1 MKNED
6 KDLVKLAGAGGLLA
20 VVGSGSKLNEDAA
33 KYYLQKGKS
42 NSKKFAEESKSI
54 SGKLK
59 DLANKQKTAVIR
71 GKGGEGSFHMS
82 EISDT
87 TKESIRKQFK
97 PAKDAIKKLR
107 EYRKEVELQTGK
119 KGLRG
124 TPHEGSKR
132 KIKTNLKEFKKVL
145 NSRDL
150 IAIDHS
156 LSDPTADLAHEL
168 GHSMHV
174 SGRNGSKV
182 GKIAHKLKHR
192 IDELDRKTMKS
203 LGTNNSFKVGAGIG
217 TGLGVTGGLL
227 SGIKAGRDEKK
238 GKKESVLN
246 KLAPYA
252 APIAYKTPELVS
264 EFEASRQGLKLLK
277 KVGASKEYRKAARKT
292 MGAAFG
298 TYASALAAPL
308 LAGYG
313 ARQAGKVIGRR
324 TVKTDD
330 NNKK

>member
-20 VVGSGSKLNEDAA
+20 AVGTGSKLNKEAA
-33 KYYLQKGKS
+33 KYYIRKGRS
-42 NSKKFAEESKSI
+42 NSEKFAGETKALSD
-54 SGKLK
+54 KLK
-59 DLANKQKTAVIR
+59 DLANRQKTAVI
-71 GKGGEGSFHMS
+71 KGVDGEGSFHMVDVNDKLK
-82 EISDT
+82 DT
-87 TKESIRKQFK
+87 IRNQIK
-97 PAKDAIKKLR
+97 PGKKVIKSLR
-107 EYRKEVELQTGK
+107 DYRKEVEEKTGR
-119 KGLRG
+119 KGIKG
-124 TPHEGSKR
+124 TPYDGAKKVVKR
-132 KIKTNLKEFKKVL
+132 KLKEFKKIL
-145 NSRDL
+145 NAKDL

-168 GHSMHV
+168 GHSMHNH
-174 SGRNGSKV
+174 GRGGSKI
-182 GKIAHKLKHR
+182 GKIAHNLKYKVDKLDK
-192 IDELDRKTMKS
+192 KVMKS
-203 LGTNNSFKVGAGIG
+203 FNATNKYRTGVGVG
-217 TGLGVTGGLL
+217 TGLGITGGLL

-252 APIAYKTPELVS
+252 APLAYKTPELVS
-264 EFEASRQGLKLLK
+264 EFEASRQGMKLLK
-277 KVGASKEYRKAARKT
+277 KVGASKAYRKAARKT
-292 MGAAFG
+292 LGAAFG

-324 TVKTDD
+324 TVSND

>member
-6 KDLVKLAGAGGLLA
+6 KDLIKLAGAGGVLA
-20 VVGSGSKLNEDAA
+20 AVGAGSKLNERAA
-33 KYYLQKGKS
+33 DYYLQEGKS
-42 NSKKFAEESKSI
+42 NSKKFAGESKSI

-59 DLANKQKTAVIR
+59 DLASKQKTAVIR
-71 GKGGEGSFHMS
+71 GKSGEGSFYTS

-87 TKESIRKQFK
+87 TKESIRRQFK

-119 KGLRG
+119 KGLSG

-145 NSRDL
+145 NSKDL
-150 IAIDHS
+150 VAIDHS
-156 LSDPTADLAHEL
+156 LADQTADLAHEL
-168 GHSMHV
+168 GHSMHKH
-174 SGRNGSKV
+174 GRCGSRI
-182 GKIAHKLKHR
+182 GKIAHKLKYN
-192 IDELDRKTMKS
+192 IDKLDRKAMKP
-203 LGTNNSFKVGAGIG
+203 LGTDNRFKVSTGIG
-217 TGLGVTGGLL
+217 TGLGITGGLL

-238 GKKESVLN
+238 GKKESALN
-246 KLAPYA
+246 KIAPYA

-277 KVGASKEYRKAARKT
+277 KVGASKEYRRAARKT

-313 ARQAGKVIGRR
+313 ARQVGKVIGRR
-324 TVKTDD
+324 TVKDND

>member
-6 KDLVKLAGAGGLLA
+6 KDLVKLAAAGGLFLA
-20 VVGSGSKLNEDAA
+20 TGAGSRLNEDAA

-54 SGKLK
+54 SGKLI
-59 DLANKQKTAVIR
+59 DLASKQKTAVIR
-71 GKGGEGSFHMS
+71 APSGGDGSFYTS
-82 EISDT
+82 KINDT
-87 TKESIRKQFK
+87 AKENIRKQFK

-107 EYRKEVELQTGK
+107 EYRKEVELQTVK
-119 KGLRG
+119 KGLKG
-124 TPHEGSKR
+124 TPHEGTKR

-145 NSRDL
+145 NSKDL

-168 GHSMHV
+168 GHSMHKH
-174 SGRNGSKV
+174 GRGGSKI
-182 GKIAHKLKHR
+182 GKIAHKLKYK
-192 IDELDRKTMKS
+192 IDKLDRKTMKS
-203 LGTNNSFKVGAGIG
+203 LGTNNRFRVGTGIG

-252 APIAYKTPELVS
+252 APLAYKTPELVS
-264 EFEASRQGLKLLK
+264 EFEASRQGMKLLK
-277 KVGASKEYRKAARKT
+277 KVGASKAYRKAARKT

-324 TVKTDD
+324 TVSDD
-330 NNKK
+330 NSKK